1 MIDSKGLDELAQRL
15 ANAMPPG
22 LRGLR
27 DELEQNFR
35 AILHSGLDRLDLV
48 SREQFETQREVLSRT
63 RSKLKALE
71 KRVAELEAAMDAKA
85 PAGGEAASKSASG
98 SRSGAR
104 KTTTRARKSSTRSRS
119 SSKAAEDQPKEEG

>member
-71 KRVAELEAAMDAKA
+71 KRVDELEAAMAAKA
-85 PAGGEAASKSASG
+85 PAAEKPAKSAST
-98 SRSGAR
+98 SKRSSAR
-104 KTTTRARKSSTRSRS
+104 KTATRPRRAKAKSADS
-119 SSKAAEDQPKEEG
+119 QPKEES

>member
-1 MIDSKGLDELAQRL
+1 MDSKGLDELAQRL

-48 SREQFETQREVLSRT
+48 SREQFDTQRELLSRT

-71 KRVAELEAAMDAKA
+71 KRVAELEAAVPATAAEPADAST
-85 PAGGEAASKSASG
+85 GASATAK
-98 SRSGAR
+98 SGAR
-104 KTTTRARKSSTRSRS
+104 KTTTRSRKSSRRTTRKDDS
-119 SSKAAEDQPKEEG
+119 

>member
-71 KRVAELEAAMDAKA
+71 KRVDELEAAVTAGAPAAEKPAKA
-85 PAGGEAASKSASG
+85 AGTAK
-98 SRSGAR
+98 RSSAR
-104 KTTTRARKSSTRSRS
+104 KTATRPRRTKKSDES
-119 SSKAAEDQPKEEG
+119 QPKDDS